1 MKQVQFAFS
10 EYTTLYAQLRRI
22 KNVYSPSAD
31 VPVLFH
37 IFTERVEPERIDQ
50 TLSILRRELPT
61 ALVAGCSTN
70 GNIVHGDY
78 SNELFAVSCT
88 IFDEPTTGV
97 ELLQYPLSPESMEE
111 VVSRLLGEVESR
123 DGVKGVEMLTTVRGM
138 SMTAL
143 CDGFSE
149 LDPSIPVFGGGAYS
163 GDMESNEACVFSSVA
178 GYMDRGIVLILYR
191 GEELHL
197 RTTYLTG
204 WKPLGSYFEVTA
216 AEGYVI
222 RELNHRPAYE
232 IYHKYLHIEND
243 EHFFANTREFPFFYQ
258 YHDIDLLRVPIACH
272 ADGSLTM
279 TSDIDEGVSIR
290 LAYGDPWTIMESVW
304 QEGQRMLDFAP
315 EIALVFSCAGRRTF
329 WGNDEIGKET
339 EPYQLIAPTFGFYT
353 SGEFLRTGRY
363 VNQHNVTQVIVTM
376 REGEAQEYVKPEFSF
391 ANQNRAGK
399 ISMINRLAT
408 FIKAT
413 TEELE
418 AANKKLSEMA
428 VVDTL
433 TGVGNR
439 NAYLEKI
446 KQIDG
451 EIAAGDADFAA
462 CIFDLN
468 GLKRINDGQGHE
480 CGDIAIKE
488 TAQALSQVFGAENL
502 YRAGGD
508 EFMVILPG
516 VTEDE
521 MRTYF
526 DAFDRTVSA
535 DNETNRVKIAV
546 SKGCAVFRPG
556 QDTQYTDVAR
566 RADQRMY
573 DDKAAYYKTHGDR
586 RRRSDTV
593 S

>member
-1 MKQVQFAFS
+1 
-10 EYTTLYAQLRRI
+10 
-22 KNVYSPSAD
+22 
-31 VPVLFH
+31 
-37 IFTERVEPERIDQ
+37 
-50 TLSILRRELPT
+50 
-61 ALVAGCSTN
+61 
-70 GNIVHGDY
+70 
-78 SNELFAVSCT
+78 
-88 IFDEPTTGV
+88 
-97 ELLQYPLSPESMEE
+97 
-111 VVSRLLGEVESR
+111 
-123 DGVKGVEMLTTVRGM
+123 
-138 SMTAL
+138 
-143 CDGFSE
+143 
-149 LDPSIPVFGGGAYS
+149 
-163 GDMESNEACVFSSVA
+163 
-178 GYMDRGIVLILYR
+178 
-191 GEELHL
+191 
-197 RTTYLTG
+197 
-204 WKPLGSYFEVTA
+204 
-216 AEGYVI
+216 
-222 RELNHRPAYE
+222 
-232 IYHKYLHIEND
+232 
-243 EHFFANTREFPFFYQ
+243 
-258 YHDIDLLRVPIACH
+258 
-272 ADGSLTM
+272 M